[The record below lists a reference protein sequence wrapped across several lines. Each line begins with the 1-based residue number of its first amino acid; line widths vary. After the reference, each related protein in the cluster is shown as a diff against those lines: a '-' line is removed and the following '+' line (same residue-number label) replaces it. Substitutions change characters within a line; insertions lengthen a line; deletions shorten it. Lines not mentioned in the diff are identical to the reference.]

1 MELKFTLKIKGN
13 GKNKPPEFKK
23 GLGAGVLEIRVLDFI
38 GAKKK
43 DLKSPM
49 FHKQLH
55 ETVEG
60 IIGEWIEVKIETV
73 KKKNKKHEKTHK
85 LPKH

>member
-1 MELKFTLKIKGN
+1 MELQFTLKIKGS
-13 GKNKPPEFKK
+13 GKKNPPEFKK

-49 FHKQLH
+49 FHRQLH
-55 ETVEG
+55 ETIEG
-60 IIGEWIEVKIETV
+60 IISEWIEVKVEILT
-73 KKKNKKHEKTHK
+73 KKNKKNEKTHK